1 MMPPMQTIVEIPDAL
16 VPKLA
21 ELARREGRSEAD
33 VVSAAVQS
41 YVEQRTPGGTD
52 PAFGLWRER
61 AVDGL
66 AYQDK
71 LRAEW
76 PADESRP

>member
-1 MMPPMQTIVEIPDAL
+1 MRPMQTVVEIPDAL
-16 VPKLA
+16 VSKLA

-41 YVEQRTPGGTD
+41 YVEQRTPGGID

-61 AVDGL
+61 AAEGL

-76 PADESRP
+76 AGDESRF

>member
-1 MMPPMQTIVEIPDAL
+1 MMPPMQTVVEIPDVLA
-16 VPKLA
+16 PKLA

-41 YVEQRTPGGTD
+41 YLEQKAPGGTD

-76 PADESRP
+76 PADESRL